1 MLVLLLH
8 VPDPDTERAML
19 LPAIIMYRMS
29 LMHYLLVSYEET
41 YIPFTNLITYMD
53 RYVQICQGT
62 DIHFHSKRRIDH

>member
-1 MLVLLLH
+1 
-8 VPDPDTERAML
+8 
-19 LPAIIMYRMS
+19 
-29 LMHYLLVSYEET
+29 MHYLLVPYEES